1 MESVL
6 SSSFELPN
14 ISIIGNEIQV
24 LQIILKYYESLVVNS
39 HYISYASSTQLEGTQ
54 YDKINNLISN
64 SNESKAKNEN
74 YIRLKN
80 KNNNIEYI
88 GLSHLGK
95 IIKINPIL
103 YNNLIVREDCI
114 LCFNETLNLL
124 EDKEINKRINENI
137 NNRTI
142 LDITNIN
149 YRYYLVN
156 RKITKGTEIDNFLID
171 INSIIKDFLYISSGN
186 NMIEKR
192 LGGNEQIII
201 MKSHLIAF
209 EKTVT
214 FSKIIKNDDKKL
226 TYINTENEIICE
238 GPGLIIFELGEKKQ
252 TLFKTQKLIVIIII
266 IIALYILEYL
276 FAYHIKN

>member
-80 KNNNIEYI
+80 KNNNIEYV

-124 EDKEINKRINENI
+124 EDKEVNKRINENI

>member
-124 EDKEINKRINENI
+124 EDKEVNKRINENI

-238 GPGLIIFELGEKKQ
+238 GPGLIFFELGEKKQ
-252 TLFKTQKLIVIIII
+252 TLFKTQKLIIIIII

>member
-1 MESVL
+1 MESIL

>member
-103 YNNLIVREDCI
+103 YNNLIVREDCV

-124 EDKEINKRINENI
+124 EDNEVNKKINTYI

>member
-14 ISIIGNEIQV
+14 ISIIGNGIQV

>member
-1 MESVL
+1 MESIL

-14 ISIIGNEIQV
+14 ISVIGSEIQV
-24 LQIILKYYESLVVNS
+24 LQIVLKYCESLVINS
-39 HYISYASSTQLEGTQ
+39 HYISYASSTQLEETQ
-54 YDKINNLISN
+54 YNKINNLISN

-80 KNNNIEYI
+80 KNNNIEYV

-103 YNNLIVREDCI
+103 YNNLIVREDCV
-114 LCFNETLNLL
+114 LCFNEKLNLL
-124 EDKEINKRINENI
+124 EDNEVNKRINDYI

-156 RKITKGTEIDNFLID
+156 RKLIKEIEIDNFLID
-171 INSIIKDFLYISSGN
+171 INSIIKDFLYISSGK

-192 LGGNEQIII
+192 LGGNEQIVI
-201 MKSHLIAF
+201 MKSNLIAF

-214 FSKIIKNDDKKL
+214 FSKIIKNDEKKL
-226 TYINTENEIICE
+226 TYINTDNEIICE

-252 TLFKTQKLIVIIII
+252 SLFKTQKIIVLTII

-276 FAYHIKN
+276 LTYHIKK

>member
-39 HYISYASSTQLEGTQ
+39 HYISYTSSTQLEGTQ

-124 EDKEINKRINENI
+124 EDKEVNKRINENI

>member
-124 EDKEINKRINENI
+124 EDKEVNKRINENI

>member
-1 MESVL
+1 MESIL

-14 ISIIGNEIQV
+14 ISVIGSEIQV
-24 LQIILKYYESLVVNS
+24 LQIVLKYCESLVINS
-39 HYISYASSTQLEGTQ
+39 HYISYASSTQLEETQ
-54 YDKINNLISN
+54 YNKINNLISN

-103 YNNLIVREDCI
+103 YNNLIVREDCV

-124 EDKEINKRINENI
+124 EDNEVNKKINTYI

-156 RKITKGTEIDNFLID
+156 RKITKESEIDNFLLD
-171 INSIIKDFLYISSGN
+171 INSIIKDFLYISSGK

-192 LGGNEQIII
+192 LGGNEHIII
-201 MKSHLIAF
+201 MKCHLIAF

-214 FSKIIKNDDKKL
+214 FSKIIKNDDKKI
-226 TYINTENEIICE
+226 TYINNENDIICE
-238 GPGLIIFELGEKKQ
+238 GPGLVIFELGEKKQ
-252 TLFKTQKLIVIIII
+252 SLFKTQKIIILTII

-276 FAYHIKN
+276 LTYQIKK

>member
-124 EDKEINKRINENI
+124 EDKEVNKRINENI

-252 TLFKTQKLIVIIII
+252 TLFKTQKIIVIIII

>member
-54 YDKINNLISN
+54 YNKINNLISN

-114 LCFNETLNLL
+114 LCFNETLNIL
-124 EDKEINKRINENI
+124 EDKEVNKRIN
-137 NNRTI
+137 
-142 LDITNIN
+142 
-149 YRYYLVN
+149 
-156 RKITKGTEIDNFLID
+156 
-171 INSIIKDFLYISSGN
+171 
-186 NMIEKR
+186 
-192 LGGNEQIII
+192 
-201 MKSHLIAF
+201 
-209 EKTVT
+209 
-214 FSKIIKNDDKKL
+214 
-226 TYINTENEIICE
+226 
-238 GPGLIIFELGEKKQ
+238 
-252 TLFKTQKLIVIIII
+252 
-266 IIALYILEYL
+266 
-276 FAYHIKN
+276 

>member
-1 MESVL
+1 
-6 SSSFELPN
+6 
-14 ISIIGNEIQV
+14 
-24 LQIILKYYESLVVNS
+24 
-39 HYISYASSTQLEGTQ
+39 
-54 YDKINNLISN
+54 
-64 SNESKAKNEN
+64 
-74 YIRLKN
+74 
-80 KNNNIEYI
+80 
-88 GLSHLGK
+88 
-95 IIKINPIL
+95 
-103 YNNLIVREDCI
+103 
-114 LCFNETLNLL
+114 
-124 EDKEINKRINENI
+124 
-137 NNRTI
+137 
-142 LDITNIN
+142 
-149 YRYYLVN
+149 
-156 RKITKGTEIDNFLID
+156 
-171 INSIIKDFLYISSGN
+171 
-186 NMIEKR
+186 MIEKR

>member
-6 SSSFELPN
+6 SSSFELPT
-14 ISIIGNEIQV
+14 ISIIGKEIQV
-24 LQIILKYYESLVVNS
+24 LQIILKYFESLVVNS
-39 HYISYASSTQLEGTQ
+39 HYISYASSTKLEETQ
-54 YDKINNLISN
+54 YNKINNLISN
-64 SNESKAKNEN
+64 SNELKAKNGN

-80 KNNNIEYI
+80 KNNNIEYL

-124 EDKEINKRINENI
+124 EDKEVNKKINENI

-171 INSIIKDFLYISSGN
+171 INSIIKDFLYISSGK

-192 LGGNEQIII
+192 LGGNEQIVI
-201 MKSHLIAF
+201 MKSNLIAF

-214 FSKIIKNDDKKL
+214 FSKIIKNDEKKL
-226 TYINTENEIICE
+226 TYINTDNEIICE

-252 TLFKTQKLIVIIII
+252 SLFKTQKIIVLTII

-276 FAYHIKN
+276 LTYHIKK

>member
-124 EDKEINKRINENI
+124 EDKEVNKRINENI

-214 FSKIIKNDDKKL
+214 FSKIIKNDEKKL